1 VASLMQDNNPI
12 FEEKQFLG
20 HNKVSI
26 MIRMVL
32 ALFCF
37 VGYYWSQNP
46 KPVEVSGIQIFS
58 YPVGAIP
65 RSGQLF
71 FVMGIFILL
80 LSALLVQVLHIKTRV
95 YDTYIIL
102 DGFWNARR
110 VKIDLRNIH
119 TVKKMRYKKNSLRRP
134 VYNLHNRG
142 IIKFFTSGDEFIE
155 LRDKEGLVYRIGSQ
169 RAADLA
175 KTINKV
181 LNNFS

>member
-1 VASLMQDNNPI
+1 MQEETII
-12 FEEKQFLG
+12 FEERQFLG

-37 VGYYWSQNP
+37 VGYYWSENP
-46 KPVEVSGIQIFS
+46 KPVEISGIYIAP
-58 YPVGAIP
+58 YPVAAIP
-65 RSGQLF
+65 KSGQLF
-71 FVMGIFILL
+71 FMLGVLILL
-80 LSALLVQVLHIKTRV
+80 FSALLVQVLHIKTRV
-95 YDTYIIL
+95 YSTYVLL

-142 IIKFFTSGDEFIE
+142 IIRFFTSGNEFVE
-155 LRDKEGLVYRIGSQ
+155 LRDRDGLVYRIGSQ
-169 RAADLA
+169 RAAELA
-175 KTINKV
+175 KAINKV
-181 LNNFS
+181 MNNFS

>member
-1 VASLMQDNNPI
+1 MEESAPI

-37 VGYYWSQNP
+37 VGYYWSENP
-46 KPVEVSGIQIFS
+46 KPIEISGIFIAPYPVSGI
-58 YPVGAIP
+58 PK
-65 RSGQLF
+65 SGQLF
-71 FVMGIFILL
+71 FIMGILILL
-80 LSALLVQVLHIKTRV
+80 FSALLVQVLHIKTQV
-95 YDTYIIL
+95 YDTYIVL
-102 DGFWNARR
+102 DGFWNARK

-142 IIKFFTSGDEFIE
+142 IIKFFTSGDEFVE
-155 LRDKEGLVYRIGSQ
+155 LRDKDGLVYRIGSQ
-169 RAADLA
+169 RAGELA
-175 KTINKV
+175 KSINKI
-181 LNNFS
+181 LNNFT